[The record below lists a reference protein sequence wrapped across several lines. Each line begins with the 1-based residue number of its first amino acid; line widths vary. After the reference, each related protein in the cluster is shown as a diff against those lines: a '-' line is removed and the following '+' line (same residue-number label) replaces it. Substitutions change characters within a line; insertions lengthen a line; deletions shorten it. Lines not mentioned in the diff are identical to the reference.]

1 MELGSAYG
9 KVVLD
14 ASGVA
19 KGIGVAKQAFRDGAR
34 AAEEFGGKL
43 DREAGKIREGFKSA
57 LPESVGGEI
66 GRAFGGALA
75 AGVAGA
81 IPLLIAQVKA
91 FADEG
96 VKIGK
101 MQQSTGMAAKD
112 LSALSQIAKE
122 NEVDLN
128 ALSMSLSRFSR
139 VMADTKGPTA
149 NVKAELMMLADQFKN
164 MEDGPAKAELAFQKF
179 GRAGE
184 AMIPILNLGGEGIR
198 KYTAELDKA
207 GALMDGKMVE
217 AANRFDDAM
226 DRLSRGGEAFKISV
240 GSAFVPAIADMVEML
255 NHLGETIH
263 YVDALSGALMQ
274 LANNNP
280 ALLMQLINSSQ
291 AMQKMSRESVILQL
305 ALSGNF
311 SAAMNFARGAEI
323 AAQGARDAGNA
334 AGAAVGPV
342 NALTAAFG
350 NAQVAYGAA
359 RRASDANQRWMN
371 SQAATSAKLAERESK
386 DFDRAEQ
393 QRMKIQQYN
402 KSAAQS
408 TRDVERESAKLG
420 RTLTYSTKATW
431 DANAAVGDYTKSLGG
446 GGGGG
451 AAGAT
456 DALAKTTDA
465 LADAQ
470 ERLNARTASIEG
482 AMSSSL
488 KPMSDM
494 DKFQQAWAIA
504 TGKTTIQELE
514 QEAAVKSVMKALEDK
529 KISQED
535 ALATLVA
542 LRQGLLDAKD
552 AMSQTGGSGDQ
563 FLKDVESIRT
573 LTDGAIKK
581 VEDLGIGVNNLP
593 NNKDVRIGIRVVGKE
608 DVMDAHDRMA
618 AMRDRDITLRV
629 NVVGL
634 QDLKDIGAGLRP
646 VGTPGGFAPGST
658 TTTPAPS
665 PGVTTTTPAT
675 PLDDGAKRGTQS
687 VTNVNVGGELVATV
701 MTDSQGGVN
710 VMRSNKRRSW
720 RA

>member
-14 ASGVA
+14 GSGVR
-19 KGIGVAKQAFRDGAR
+19 KGITDIKSAFRDGAR
-34 AAEEFGGKL
+34 AADSFGNELSSGIAKGGAAVKN
-43 DREAGKIREGFKSA
+43 EAGRMVQGLKQSLTPDIGMA
-57 LPESVGGEI
+57 LGVGI
-66 GRAFGGALA
+66 GGAIATGLGSVIPVLIDKLKQFTET
-75 AGVAGA
+75 GVQ
-81 IPLLIAQVKA
+81 L
-91 FADEG
+91 
-96 VKIGK
+96 GK
-101 MQQSTGMAAKD
+101 MAQQTGMAAKD
-112 LSALSQIAKE
+112 LSALAHIAKE
-122 NEVDLN
+122 GEIDVNQLN
-128 ALSMSLSRFSR
+128 VALTRYAR
-139 VMADTKGPTA
+139 VLGDTVGPTA
-149 NVKAELMMLADQFKN
+149 NMKEELFRLSDQFKT
-164 MEDGPAKAELAFQKF
+164 MPDGALKTEMAMAAF
-179 GRAGE
+179 GRGGA
-184 AMIPILNLGGEGIR
+184 ALIPILNQGGEALR
-198 KYTAELDKA
+198 AYAAELDAA
-207 GALMDGKMVE
+207 GVLMDDRMVA
-217 AANRFDDAM
+217 AANRMDDAM
-226 DRLSRGGEAFKISV
+226 DRAGRTSERLTVIIGSNLVPVLADLAEGIDFVANQSFQNLAFRGDLVNQVLVRAQ
-240 GSAFVPAIADMVEML
+240 IAGL
-255 NHLGETIH
+255 Q
-263 YVDALSGALMQ
+263 AASGAN
-274 LANNNP
+274 AAAAGFNN
-280 ALLMQLINSSQ
+280 
-291 AMQKMSRESVILQL
+291 
-305 ALSGNF
+305 
-311 SAAMNFARGAEI
+311 
-323 AAQGARDAGNA
+323 AGNA
-334 AGAAVGPV
+334 AAGAIGEV
-342 NALTAAFG
+342 NALANAFG

-431 DANAAVGDYTKSLGG
+431 DANAAVGDYTKSLGGG